1 MIDHHYSRA
10 TVQQFK
16 ADAQKALARMGELK
30 GASAL
35 KLASSAARRS
45 SA

>member
-16 ADAQKALARMGELK
+16 ADAQKALARMG
-30 GASAL
+30 GA
-35 KLASSAARRS
+35 
-45 SA
+45 